1 MGIPIENNAHLK
13 INLMVKLSS
22 GAMERLYIQ
31 DVASLGN
38 SSSVHIQGWAQ
49 DIRKLK
55 KLSFIIL
62 RDHTGKIQLTLRPEN
77 LKNYEEITTIN
88 RESVLDVRGKVLLN
102 SGSKSGIEIDVEE
115 ISVLNRSEAPLPL
128 ALFEDIESDF
138 ETRLNNRYLD
148 LREQRHNI
156 IFRIE
161 SSLLWG
167 IRKYMQKNGFVEVH
181 TPKIVA
187 AATEGGAN
195 LFQVKYFERDVFL
208 NQSPQLYKEILMAS
222 GMDKVFEV
230 GPAFRAEE
238 HNTVHHLN
246 EFTSLDIEVSFS
258 NHETVMKVLEEAVN
272 SGLEEVMK
280 DFGKEVS
287 EINPSLHIQP
297 LPYPRVSY
305 RECLTLL
312 ANSGHS
318 VNFGEDF
325 NPEQLRIIGKHFPG
339 FYFITEWPSEVR
351 AFYTMPKPGDSEVT
365 NSFDLQYGER
375 ELTSGAQRVH
385 DPEMLKK
392 RLVEKGL
399 DPKDFAF
406 HLNAFKYGMPP
417 HAGWAI
423 GLERLTM
430 ILLGLPNIREVVLF
444 PRDRTRVTP

>member
-1 MGIPIENNAHLK
+1 MVRRVVQDVSSCENNT
-13 INLMVKLSS
+13 
-22 GAMERLYIQ
+22 
-31 DVASLGN
+31 
-38 SSSVHIQGWAQ
+38 SVTLCGWAQ
-49 DIRKLK
+49 EVRKLK
-55 KLSFIIL
+55 KLAFIIL
-62 RDHTGKIQLTLRPEN
+62 RDSTGKIQITLKPEN
-77 LKNYEEITTIN
+77 LNNYDEVSSIN
-88 RESVLDVRGKVLLN
+88 RESVLEVKGNVLLN
-102 SGSKSGIEIDVEE
+102 SGSKSGIEIEAHEVK
-115 ISVLNRSEAPLPL
+115 VLNRSEAPLPL
-128 ALFEDIESDF
+128 ALFEGIESDF

-148 LREQRHNI
+148 LREERHNI

-167 IRKYMQKNGFVEVH
+167 IRNYMHRNGFVEVH

-195 LFQVKYFERDVFL
+195 LFRVKYFERDVFL

-222 GMDKVFEV
+222 GMDRVFEV

-246 EFTSLDIEVSFS
+246 EFTSLDIEMSFS
-258 NHETVMKVLEEAVN
+258 NHETVMKVLEEAVTA
-272 SGLEEVMK
+272 GLEEVMNNY
-280 DFGKEVS
+280 GNQVAA
-287 EINPSLHIQP
+287 INPSLKVQS
-297 LPYPRVSY
+297 LPFPRVTY
-305 RECLTLL
+305 RECLELL
-312 ANSGHS
+312 KKSGHS
-318 VNFGEDF
+318 VKFGEDF
-325 NPEQLRIIGKHFPG
+325 NPEQLRLIGKHFPG

-351 AFYTMPKPGDSEVT
+351 AFYTMPKPGDEEVT

-385 DPEMLKK
+385 EAEMLKK
-392 RLVEKGL
+392 RLMEKGL
-399 DPKDFAF
+399 DPNEFSF

-430 ILLGLPNIREVVLF
+430 ILLGVPNIREVTLF